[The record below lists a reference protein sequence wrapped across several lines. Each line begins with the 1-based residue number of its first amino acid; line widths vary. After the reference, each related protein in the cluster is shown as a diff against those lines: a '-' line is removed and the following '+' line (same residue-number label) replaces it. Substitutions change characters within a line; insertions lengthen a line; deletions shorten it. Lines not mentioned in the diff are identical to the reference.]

1 MTYTET
7 IKYYTNLI
15 HQTIQ
20 QSFLSKHLNS
30 PELDI
35 HKIVAIDNLVKDKP
49 NQDELVR
56 TTMLVQIALNTHDQ
70 INVHFNEENV
80 MEQQLTVLAGDYY
93 SGIYYHLLANI
104 ENISFIRLLA
114 DGINE
119 MTQAKMTFYYSKYRD
134 FNHFMSDYKEIECVL
149 IDKVAQYVN
158 KSDDNHYLNK
168 WIILKRLE
176 FELVSLQKGNNNFF
190 HRLAKENIATIQD
203 NQQLAKALKEYI
215 KKVSHELDTLTVNNE
230 QVIIPKEIDLYQL
243 RSENTWNLVLE
254 EGLSQ

>member
-15 HQTIQ
+15 HQTIH
-20 QSFLSKHLNS
+20 QSFLSKHLHR

-35 HKIVAIDNLVKDKP
+35 HKIVAIDTLVKDKP

-70 INVHFNEENV
+70 INVHFNDGNV

-104 ENISFIRLLA
+104 DNISFIRLLA

-134 FNHFMSDYKEIECVL
+134 FNHFMSDYQVIECVL
-149 IDKVAQYVN
+149 IDKVAHYVN
-158 KSDDNHYLNK
+158 KLENNRYLSK

-176 FELVSLQKGNNNFF
+176 FELVSLQKRGNTFF
-190 HRLAKENIATIQD
+190 HRLAKENIDTIHD
-203 NQQLAKALKEYI
+203 NMQLAKALKQYI
-215 KKVSHELDTLTVNNE
+215 SKVSYELDTLAANKE
-230 QVIIPKEIDLYQL
+230 QAVIPKDLDLFQL
-243 RSENTWNLVLE
+243 RSENNWNMVLE